1 MRSEFDPL
9 RSTPLPDSFER
20 TAAWLRETPPPRT
33 RRVPVATLVAVALVI
48 GAWSWPVRTTVAEGS
63 VIEILSAD
71 RIGAG
76 HPTLVAL
83 DRLVPDEHQHF
94 VEVARV
100 GDQGSEGTVL
110 RYTVLG
116 ADGEAAERWRDA
128 VTALPGTEAARVLK
142 LDVRKRRSFGVV
154 TVRRALGARSAPH
167 LSDAALQAEL
177 DRLFSDIIPI
187 TFTVRRSADGQ
198 RVLDVEG
205 QQGAVTLR
213 SRAFTLRRDTVASDS
228 LASDS
233 LTSDG
238 RSERAAVS
246 LSDRQAVKIA
256 IDSLPPEVLRA
267 LRDRLDAN
275 FFHVD
280 SLPTGTAA
288 DSLSQIIADLRSD
301 LPRDSLPPA
310 AQRDTVLRFF
320 RIYTFPD
327 SQ

>member
-9 RSTPLPDSFER
+9 RSAPLPDSFER

-33 RRVPVATLVAVALVI
+33 RRVHVATLVAVALVI

-116 ADGEAAERWRDA
+116 ADGEAAARWRDA

-142 LDVRKRRSFGVV
+142 LDVRERRSFGVV
-154 TVRRALGARSAPH
+154 TVQRALGARSTPH

-187 TFTVRRSADGQ
+187 SLTVRRSADGQ
-198 RVLDVEG
+198 RVLDIEG

-213 SRAFTLRRDTVASDS
+213 SRAFTLRRDS

-275 FFHVD
+275 FFRVD
-280 SLPTGTAA
+280 SLPTETAA
-288 DSLSQIIADLRSD
+288 DSLSQILADLD
-301 LPRDSLPPA
+301 LGLPRDSLPPA

-320 RIYTFPD
+320 RLYTFPD